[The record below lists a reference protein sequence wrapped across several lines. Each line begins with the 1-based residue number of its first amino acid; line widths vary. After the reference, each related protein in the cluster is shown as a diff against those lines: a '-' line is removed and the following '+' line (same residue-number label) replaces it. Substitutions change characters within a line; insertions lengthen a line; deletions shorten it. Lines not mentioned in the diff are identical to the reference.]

1 MTTETQLDELLNI
14 KSSNPV
20 AAAWREFR
28 KWPVIPALI
37 LIVLV
42 VLAIG
47 APLFTSYDPVKGSLR
62 DRNQPPAWQ
71 EGGSSAH
78 IFGTDDQGRDIYTR
92 IIYGARLS
100 MSFAAVTMVIT
111 IAFGAIV
118 GAISG
123 YYGGNVD
130 ELLMRLVDLQNAIP
144 FILAALVAVTI
155 FGASFWTLLM
165 IIAIFSW
172 GTTARQIRGEI
183 LQIRQMDYIALA
195 KVAGASPFRIISRH
209 LLPGVTNTIIV
220 VATLGTGQIILTEA
234 TLSFLGVGIP
244 PPKPAW
250 GSMVSDGRNYID
262 SAWWIAVLP
271 GVAIALIV
279 VALNFIGDWLRD
291 KFDPRLRQ
299 TE

>member
-1 MTTETQLDELLNI
+1 M
-14 KSSNPV
+14 
-20 AAAWREFR
+20 
-28 KWPVIPALI
+28 
-37 LIVLV
+37 V

-183 LQIRQMDYIALA
+183 
-195 KVAGASPFRIISRH
+195 
-209 LLPGVTNTIIV
+209 
-220 VATLGTGQIILTEA
+220 
-234 TLSFLGVGIP
+234 
-244 PPKPAW
+244 
-250 GSMVSDGRNYID
+250 
-262 SAWWIAVLP
+262 
-271 GVAIALIV
+271 
-279 VALNFIGDWLRD
+279 
-291 KFDPRLRQ
+291 
-299 TE
+299 